1 MGRGANDQG
10 TLISGGGVIG
20 MSIGW
25 RLAQRGEPVTILEK
39 GQAGQEASSA
49 AAGMLSIANEVKFQ
63 EDLSLLLRLESM
75 KLYPDF
81 VDDLESSS
89 GHDVDYR
96 TEGAIAISL
105 HADDTAELRNL
116 YEYQLEKKLP
126 VRWLSGD
133 EAREL
138 EPVLAGF
145 VVAGVMCPMDHQVD
159 NRKLVEAVKAA
170 FLKAGGELHE
180 YCEVEEVR
188 LQSGRPPEVLAAGEE
203 WRAKRLVLAAGSW
216 SGLIPGLQSWL
227 RPLVRPVK
235 GQALALTMPSADFLT
250 HMIKT
255 PDVYIAPKSDGR
267 LVVGATVEEMGF
279 NRDITAGAIY
289 ELLRG
294 AWRAVPSVYELPLQE
309 TWCGFRPGSRDNA
322 PILGK
327 TDVEG
332 FYVATGHFRNG
343 IINTP
348 VTAKFMR
355 ELILDDSTPALRQ
368 PLSPSRLLRRG

>member
-1 MGRGANDQG
+1 M
-10 TLISGGGVIG
+10 
-20 MSIGW
+20 
-25 RLAQRGEPVTILEK
+25 
-39 GQAGQEASSA
+39 
-49 AAGMLSIANEVKFQ
+49 
-63 EDLSLLLRLESM
+63 
-75 KLYPDF
+75 
-81 VDDLESSS
+81 
-89 GHDVDYR
+89 
-96 TEGAIAISL
+96 
-105 HADDTAELRNL
+105 
-116 YEYQLEKKLP
+116 
-126 VRWLSGD
+126 
-133 EAREL
+133 
-138 EPVLAGF
+138 
-145 VVAGVMCPMDHQVD
+145 
-159 NRKLVEAVKAA
+159 
-170 FLKAGGELHE
+170 
-180 YCEVEEVR
+180 
-188 LQSGRPPEVLAAGEE
+188 VLAAGAE

-235 GQALALTMPSADFLT
+235 GQALALTMPSVDFLT

-255 PDVYIAPKSDGR
+255 PDVYMAPKSDGR

-322 PILGK
+322 PILGE

-348 VTAKFMR
+348 VTAKFMS
-355 ELILDDSTPALRQ
+355 ELILDNSTPELLQR
-368 PLSPSRLLRRG
+368 LSPSRFVRGG